1 MINGPVPDDSI
12 IGGEVGVGKGM
23 DSGVECCVGYVE
35 YDGLMLEGISS
46 DGLLLDSSFVLHDFL
61 FPSRYSILIHRPV
74 QLTTRPNL
82 DD

>member
-1 MINGPVPDDSI
+1 MTQLL
-12 IGGEVGVGKGM
+12 

-35 YDGLMLEGISS
+35 YDGLVLEGISL
-46 DGLLLDSSFVLHDFL
+46 DGLLDSSFVLHDFW